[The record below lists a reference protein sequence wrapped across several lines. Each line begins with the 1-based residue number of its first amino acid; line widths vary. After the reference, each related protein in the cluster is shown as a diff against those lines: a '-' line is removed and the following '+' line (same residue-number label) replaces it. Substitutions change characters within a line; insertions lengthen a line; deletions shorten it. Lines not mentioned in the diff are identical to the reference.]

1 MAVLVLQNIA
11 CEGPGL
17 LATALEARGVSTHIV
32 RMGQDG
38 SLPSIASYQGLVTLG
53 GPMNVDEGERHP
65 FLRDEVKVLQQA
77 LRAGVPV
84 LGICLGAQLLAKAL
98 GARVFP
104 ARAREIGFSRVQLTE
119 EGGRDPLFRT
129 QGRFMT
135 VFQWHGDTFDL
146 PRDAVSLASSAVC
159 PQQAFRYGRAA
170 YGLQFH
176 LEVTPGMVASW
187 VREYPHDLAMAGLE
201 DRGQSL
207 VAEARTRAQDL
218 AQQAGE
224 VFGAFATLVEGRRSE
239 RVRNMDVTRL

>member
-17 LATALEARGVSTHIV
+17 LAPILESKGLSPHIAM
-32 RMGQDG
+32 MGQG
-38 SLPSIASYQGLVTLG
+38 GPPPSVTQFQGLVVLG
-53 GPMNVDEGERHP
+53 GPMNVDEEERYP

-77 LRAGVPV
+77 LRTGIPV

-98 GARVFP
+98 GARVYP
-104 ARAREIGFSRVQLTE
+104 ARSREIGFSRVQLTE

-146 PRDAVSLASSAVC
+146 PKDAVTLASSAVC

-176 LEVTPGMVASW
+176 LEVTPGMVTSW
-187 VREYPHDLAMAGLE
+187 VREYLPDLVVAGLQ
-201 DRGQSL
+201 DKGQDMVS
-207 VAEARTRAQDL
+207 EARTRAHDL
-218 AQQAGE
+218 AQQADE
-224 VFGAFATLVEGRRSE
+224 VFGAFAAIVEGRRAE
-239 RVRNMDVTRL
+239 RVRNMNVTRL

>member
-1 MAVLVLQNIA
+1 MAVLLLQNIA

-17 LATALEARGVSTHIV
+17 LAQALESRGLSPHIAM
-32 RMGQDG
+32 MGQDG
-38 SLPSIASYQGLVTLG
+38 PPPNVTLYQGLVVLG
-53 GPMNVDEGERHP
+53 GPMNVDEEERHP

-77 LRAGVPV
+77 IRLGIPV

-98 GARVFP
+98 GARVYY

-146 PRDAVSLASSAVC
+146 PKDAVTLASSAVC

-187 VREYPHDLAMAGLE
+187 VREYLPDLAVTGLQ
-201 DRGQSL
+201 DKGLDMVS
-207 VAEARTRAQDL
+207 EARVRASEL
-218 AQQAGE
+218 TQQADE
-224 VFGAFATLVEGRRSE
+224 VFGAFAAIVEGRRSE